1 MIRIKRGLDL
11 PISGAPEQ
19 QIGSCQTARSV
30 ALLGR
35 DYVGMKP
42 TMAVKAGDRV
52 KLGQIL
58 FTDKKNPAVNY
69 TSPGAGIVAAVH
81 RGHKRRL
88 LSVVIEL
95 DENAIGDGQAGD
107 KVTFNQYA
115 DSELASLTRKTIV
128 DDLLISG
135 MWTALRT
142 RPFSKVPNPDN
153 TPHSLFVNAMD
164 SNPLAADPALI
175 IGASMEDFVTGVNL
189 LARLPKYRLHLCAAP
204 TLAEQFQGQA
214 FNGNVVQHQFR
225 GPHPAGLTGTHIHFI
240 EPAGP
245 QKEIWSINY
254 QDVIAIARLFRTGS
268 LHVDRV
274 IALAGPQVLE
284 PRLVRTRLGAN
295 LQELVAAELHPH
307 ESRII
312 SGSVLAG
319 DTATNEEAYLGRYH
333 LQVSVVREGRERP
346 LLGYLSPGV
355 NRHSVMGIY
364 ISSFYKSDR
373 KLAMSTSTQGSE
385 RAMVPIGAYEKVM
398 PLDILPTQLLR
409 ALIVGDIESALN
421 LGALELDEEDLA
433 LCSYVCPGK
442 YEYGAILRNTL
453 DRIEKEVLS

>member
-19 QIGSCQTARSV
+19 KIGSCQAPRSV

-52 KLGQIL
+52 KLGQLL
-58 FTDKKNPAVNY
+58 FTDKKNPAVQY
-69 TSPGAGIVAAVH
+69 TSPGAGIVAAIH
-81 RGHKRRL
+81 RGLQRRL

-95 DENAIGDGQAGD
+95 DQPGPDGATAEEQVEFNHYSD
-107 KVTFNQYA
+107 KQ
-115 DSELASLTRKTIV
+115 LAALTHSAVVK
-128 DDLLISG
+128 DLLVSG
-135 MWTALRT
+135 LWTALRT
-142 RPFSKVPNPDN
+142 RPFSKVPNPESM
-153 TPHSLFVNAMD
+153 PHSLFINAMD
-164 SNPLAADPALI
+164 SNPLAADPAVI
-175 IGASMEDFVTGVNL
+175 IAAHMQDFIVGVNL
-189 LARLPKYRLHLCAAP
+189 LARLPRYRLHLCAAP
-204 TLAEQFQGQA
+204 ALAEHLKTHTY
-214 FNGNVVQHQFR
+214 NGNVVLHQFK
-225 GPHPAGLTGTHIHFI
+225 GPHPAGLSGTHIHFL

-245 QKEIWSINY
+245 KKEIWSINY
-254 QDVIAIARLFRTGS
+254 QDVIAVARLFRTGRLEVERILS
-268 LHVDRV
+268 
-274 IALAGPQVLE
+274 LAGPQVVE
-284 PRLVRTRLGAN
+284 PRLVRSRIGAN
-295 LQELVAAELHPH
+295 LSELVETELRPH

-319 DTATNEEAYLGRYH
+319 DRAAGVEAYLGRYH
-333 LQVSVVREGRERP
+333 QQVSVVREGRERP

-364 ISSFYKSDR
+364 ISSFYKTDR

-409 ALIVGDIESALN
+409 ALIVGDIETAQN

>member
-11 PISGAPEQ
+11 PITGAPEQ
-19 QIGSCQTARSV
+19 KIGTCQAARSV

-52 KLGQIL
+52 KLGQVL
-58 FTDKKNPAVNY
+58 FTDKKNPAVSY
-69 TSPGAGIVAAVH
+69 TAPGAGIVSAVH
-81 RGHKRRL
+81 RGLQRRL

-95 DENAIGDGQAGD
+95 DGDEQVEFNA
-107 KVTFNQYA
+107 YA
-115 DSELASLTRKTIV
+115 DKEIAGLTRAIVVQDLLASGL
-128 DDLLISG
+128 
-135 MWTALRT
+135 WTALRT

-153 TPHSLFVNAMD
+153 TPHSLFINAMD
-164 SNPLAADPALI
+164 TNPLAADPAVI
-175 IGASMEDFVTGVNL
+175 IGEQLQDFVMGVNL
-189 LARLPKYRLHLCAAP
+189 LARLPRYRLHLCAAP
-204 TLAEQFQGQA
+204 ALAEQFKAQT
-214 FNGNVVQHQFR
+214 FNGNVVQHQFK
-225 GPHPAGLTGTHIHFI
+225 GPHPAGLSGTHMHFI

-254 QDVIAIARLFRTGS
+254 QDVIAVARLFRTGNLS
-268 LHVDRV
+268 VERV
-274 IALAGPQVLE
+274 LSLAGPQVAE

-295 LQELVAAELHPH
+295 LNDLVETELLPH
-307 ESRII
+307 ESRVI
-312 SGSVLAG
+312 SGSVLSG
-319 DTATNEEAYLGRYH
+319 DKAEAVEAYLGRYH
-333 LQVSVVREGRERP
+333 LQVSVLREGRERP
-346 LLGYLSPGV
+346 LFGYLSPGV

-409 ALIVGDIESALN
+409 ALIVGDIESAQN

-442 YEYGAILRNTL
+442 YEYGAILRNSL
-453 DRIEKEVLS
+453 ERIEKEVLS

>member
-19 QIGSCQTARSV
+19 KIGSCQAVRSV

-52 KLGQIL
+52 KLGQLL
-58 FTDKKNPAVNY
+58 FTDKKNPAVRY
-69 TSPGAGIVAAVH
+69 TSPGAGIVTVIH
-81 RGHKRRL
+81 RGLQRKL
-88 LSVVIEL
+88 LSIVIEL
-95 DENAIGDGQAGD
+95 DQAGNTGDSVEEQVEFNHYSD
-107 KVTFNQYA
+107 KQIATLQRA
-115 DSELASLTRKTIV
+115 TIV
-128 DDLLISG
+128 GDLLTAG
-135 MWTALRT
+135 LWTALRT
-142 RPFSKVPNPDN
+142 RPFSKVPKPEAQ
-153 TPHSLFVNAMD
+153 PHSLFVNAMD
-164 SNPLAADPALI
+164 SNPLAADPGVAI
-175 IGASMEDFVTGVNL
+175 SERMQDFVIGVNL
-189 LARLPKYRLHLCAAP
+189 LARLPQYRLHLCSTP
-204 TLAEQFQGQA
+204 RLAEKLQSQVY
-214 FNGNVVQHQFR
+214 NGNVVLHQFK
-225 GPHPAGLTGTHIHFI
+225 GPHPAGLTGTHIHYI

-245 QKEIWSINY
+245 KKEIWHINY
-254 QDVIAIARLFRTGS
+254 QDVIAVARLFRTGRLEVERILS
-268 LHVDRV
+268 
-274 IALAGPQVLE
+274 LAGPQVME
-284 PRLVRTRLGAN
+284 PRLVRSRIGAN
-295 LQELVAAELHPH
+295 LNELVASELNPH
-307 ESRII
+307 ESRVI

-319 DTATNEEAYLGRYH
+319 DKAVGVETFLGRYH
-333 LQVSVVREGRERP
+333 QQVSVIREGRERP

-364 ISSFYKSDR
+364 ISSFYKTDR

-409 ALIVGDIESALN
+409 ALIVGDIETAMN

-442 YEYGAILRNTL
+442 YEYGPILRAILE
-453 DRIEKEVLS
+453 RIEKEVLS